1 MWTYDNARAYMVAE
15 LRREADAQDQGRTGE
30 VGAGFEKCD
39 INLPRDGDSR
49 FRALHIALN
58 FWDGW
63 TDARNHEWQ
72 YYEPIG
78 KDDWPR
84 LARAIASAIEANED
98 VTDSVVLQKFGIP
111 KQRHR
116 DGR

>member
-1 MWTYDNARAYMVAE
+1 MIAA
-15 LRREADAQDQGRTGE
+15 LRREADAQDQGRIGE

-39 INLPRDGDSR
+39 IYLPREGDSQ

-72 YYEPIG
+72 YYEPIR
-78 KDDWPR
+78 KDDWPK
-84 LARAIASAIEANED
+84 LARSIALAIEAKED
-98 VTDSVVLQKFGIP
+98 VTDTVVLHKFGIL
-111 KQRHR
+111 KQR
-116 DGR
+116 